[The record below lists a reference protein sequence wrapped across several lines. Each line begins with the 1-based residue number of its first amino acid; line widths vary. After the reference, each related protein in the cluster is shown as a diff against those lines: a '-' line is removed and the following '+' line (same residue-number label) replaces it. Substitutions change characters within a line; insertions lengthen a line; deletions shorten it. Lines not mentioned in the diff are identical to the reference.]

1 MRKMHEYKIV
11 KYFPNALSE
20 EFVNIGVILDAAK
33 PMERIIT
40 ESEAK
45 HLYCSALIGENKK
58 FYGVIEHIHALVQNN
73 TLHDPH
79 HYFHNFTISDS
90 KHLASDKSEDE
101 ILEGLF
107 ETYIGYKLHSEE
119 KLDKRMKLI
128 KDSFKIVKK
137 EFKKHI
143 SIHHSKQF
151 DFELENVKNKKIYH
165 ANVGSLGNKHDVFKM
180 TMDTPL
186 HKQLKH
192 QYNFLDISTIIRE
205 NDSKER
211 LALYQ
216 IDTHDYGNEEKIEAY
231 MEQLIA

>member
-58 FYGVIEHIHALVQNN
+58 FYGVIEHIHTLVQNN

-128 KDSFKIVKK
+128 QDSFKIVKK
-137 EFKKHI
+137 EFKNHI
-143 SIHHSKQF
+143 AIHRSLQF
-151 DFELENVKNKKIYH
+151 DFEIEHVKNQNIHH
-165 ANVGSLGNKHDVFKM
+165 ANIGSLANKHDVFKM
-180 TMDTPL
+180 TMETPI
-186 HKQLKH
+186 HKKRKH
-192 QYNFLDISTIIRE
+192 QYDFLDISTSIKE

-211 LALYQ
+211 LALNKIKTYE
-216 IDTHDYGNEEKIEAY
+216 YGGEEEIESY
-231 MEQLIA
+231 MKQLIA